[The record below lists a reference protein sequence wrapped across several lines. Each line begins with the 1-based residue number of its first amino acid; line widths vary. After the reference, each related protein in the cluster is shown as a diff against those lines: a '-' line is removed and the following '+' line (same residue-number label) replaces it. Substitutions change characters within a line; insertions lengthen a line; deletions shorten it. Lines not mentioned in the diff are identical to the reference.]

1 MRRATSHVRSVLSV
15 LSVAVRSSAMFSVLT
30 LAGLSVTV
38 LSVVEAAAQ
47 VQTGILVVKAVDEQ
61 GAVIPG
67 VTVSVSSPVLP
78 RELVGVTDTGGI
90 YQLPGL
96 PVGTYAVKTSLQ
108 GFQTVVREGVIVRQG
123 QSATI
128 DIGMKVSNL
137 SEEVTV
143 RGESPVV
150 DAKTVGAKVNIDT
163 ALLEK
168 TPGGRDIWNVIEY
181 KAPGVVVES
190 PDVGGNQGGLQRSL
204 SARGTPNAQNTQML
218 NGVNVNDPAAQGFA
232 MYYYV
237 PTTLENIQVSTG
249 AQDIAVGTGGVF
261 INMVTKSGTNRYTGS
276 ALQTYQGRATQSKNV
291 DAEQRQAGL
300 RPDANSTEL
309 LNNTNAQVG
318 GPLVQNKLFFF
329 GTFNFQATHIK
340 VPSFPAVVPSY
351 VASPLIGTSDQD
363 TTDIL
368 AGEGKISYQLN
379 AGNRFEGFIAKQRY
393 DKPNRGAN
401 ATTTQDSDS
410 KELDTFV
417 VSQIS
422 YNSILSDRLF
432 LDSKL
437 SYNNTHFPLFQKTD
451 LQPLTD
457 STTQTL
463 YRNRASSQIMFRRRV
478 QVVSNLQYYVPNFL
492 GGRHE
497 FKGGFDNG
505 FTPEDVDTVRVDDV
519 NVTFASSPTPRGT
532 TVQIFN
538 TPLHQERAV
547 NSTAL
552 YVQDAYSIGR
562 LTVVGGI
569 RWERV
574 EGYLPAQQ
582 APDSRFFPDG
592 LVFNGVNINGVV
604 QDFTVRK
611 SFDAVKEN
619 PLWYNWGPRG
629 AVTYDVRGNGKTVAK
644 VSLGKYLDQIN
655 TGTPP
660 NPNAN
665 INQTYVW
672 NDANGDLTFQP
683 GAAAWNGSQY
693 VGGEFGAL
701 QNTSNLAIAVFDK
714 SVRRAY
720 RNEFTVGVDHELF
733 PNILMSLTYLRTR
746 EHDIT
751 GQVDANIDLW
761 DQLFTPVTLTEP
773 GRDGIAGTSD
783 DQPITVYNQNSV
795 GTVTSPRNVND
806 DRLATRYDG
815 MDVVVSKRYSMGWTV
830 LGGYTYSRT
839 RVDLTSLANPN
850 AAYVNAAGESGGRRH
865 NFKASGAYDLP
876 YQIQFGANFRLQSGL
891 PITRTWQTAATTLR
905 QGAVTV
911 NAEPRGS
918 VELDWLPTLDLRAG
932 RFFNFKGSQLE
943 LSVDFYNATNAN
955 TVFGVRTNTGIANVR
970 VDGDPNNPLTPITA
984 FLSPTQLLAPRVIRF
999 NVSYEFGR
1007 R

>member
-1 MRRATSHVRSVLSV
+1 MSQQTRTNKRGRSVLSVASVLSV
-15 LSVAVRSSAMFSVLT
+15 LSVAV
-30 LAGLSVTV
+30 
-38 LSVVEAAAQ
+38 AAAQ
-47 VQTGILVVKAVDEQ
+47 IQTGSIIIKAVDEQ

-67 VTVSVSSPVLP
+67 VTVTVSSPVLP
-78 RELVGVTDTGGI
+78 RELSGVTDTSGI

-96 PVGTYAVKTSLQ
+96 TVGTYTVKTVLQ
-108 GFQTVVREGVIVRQG
+108 GFQTVVREGVIVMQG
-123 QSATI
+123 QSSTI
-128 DIGMKVSNL
+128 DMGMKVSSL
-137 SEEVTV
+137 AEEVTV

-204 SARGTPNAQNTQML
+204 SSRGTPNGQNTQVL

-261 INMVTKSGTNRYTGS
+261 INMVTKSGTNRFAGS
-276 ALQTYQGRATQSKNV
+276 ALQTYQGSPTQSKNV
-291 DAEQRQAGL
+291 DAELRQAGL

-309 LNNTNAQVG
+309 INNTNVQAG
-318 GPLVQNKLFFF
+318 GPLIQNKLFFF
-329 GTFNFQATHIK
+329 GTFNFQAVHVK
-340 VPSFPAVVPSY
+340 VPNFPAVVPSY
-351 VASPLIGTSDQD
+351 VQSPLGGTSDQD

-379 AGNRFEGFIAKQRY
+379 ARNRFEGFVAKQRY

-417 VSQIS
+417 ISQLA
-422 YNSILSDRLF
+422 YNTTLSDRLF
-432 LDSKL
+432 LDSKV
-437 SYNNTHFPLFQKTD
+437 SYNNTHFPLSQKTD

-457 STTQTL
+457 SSTQVL
-463 YRNRASSQIMFRRRV
+463 FRNRASSALMFRRRV
-478 QVVSNLQYYVPNFL
+478 QLVSNLQYYVPNFL

-497 FKGGFDNG
+497 LKGGFDNG
-505 FTPEDVDTVRVDDV
+505 YTPEDVDTTRVGDV
-519 NVTFASSPTPRGT
+519 NVTFASLPTPRAT

-547 NSTAL
+547 MSTAL
-552 YVQDAYSIGR
+552 YAQDSYSIGR

-582 APDSRFFPDG
+582 APDSRFFPGG
-592 LVFNGVNINGVV
+592 LVFRGVNINGVV

-619 PLWYNWGPRG
+619 PLWYDWGPR
-629 AVTYDVRGNGKTVAK
+629 AAATFDVRGDGKTVAK

-665 INQTYVW
+665 INQTYLW
-672 NDANGDLTFQP
+672 TDANGDLTFQP
-683 GAAAWNGSQY
+683 GDASWNGSQY
-693 VGGEFGAL
+693 AGGEFSTH
-701 QNTSNLAIAVFDK
+701 QQTSNLAVAVFDK

-733 PNILMSLTYLRTR
+733 PDILVSLTYLRTR

-761 DQLFTPVTLTEP
+761 DSLFTPVVLTEP
-773 GRDGIAGTSD
+773 GRDGIAGTGD

-815 MDVVVSKRYSMGWTV
+815 MDLVVSKRYSRGWTV
-830 LGGYTYSRT
+830 LAGYTYSRT
-839 RVDLTSLANPN
+839 RVDLTSLSNPN

-865 NFKASGAYDLP
+865 NFKASGAYELP

-891 PITRTWQTAATTLR
+891 PITRTWQTAAATLR

-932 RFFNFKGSQLE
+932 RFFNFKGNRLE
-943 LSVDFYNATNAN
+943 LSVDAYNATNAN
-955 TVFGVRTNTGIANVR
+955 TVFGVRTNTGLATIR
-970 VDGDPNNPLTPITA
+970 VDGDPTAPQTQITA

>member
-1 MRRATSHVRSVLSV
+1 MRRTMSHVRAVLRVSASNRVTVAGVSVMVLSV
-15 LSVAVRSSAMFSVLT
+15 LD
-30 LAGLSVTV
+30 AG
-38 LSVVEAAAQ
+38 AQ

-67 VTVSVSSPVLP
+67 VTVTVSSPVLP
-78 RELVGVTDTGGI
+78 RELSGVTDASGI

-96 PVGTYAVKTSLQ
+96 TVGTYTIKTMLQ
-108 GFQTVVREGVIVRQG
+108 GFQTVVREGVVVRQG
-123 QSATI
+123 QTATI
-128 DIGMKVSNL
+128 DISIKVSSL

-150 DAKTVGAKVNIDT
+150 DARTVGAKVNIDT
-163 ALLEK
+163 AILEK

-181 KAPGVVVES
+181 KAPGVVVDS

-261 INMVTKSGTNRYTGS
+261 INMVTKSGTNRFAGS
-276 ALQTYQGRATQSKNV
+276 ALQTYQGRPTQSKNV
-291 DAEQRQAGL
+291 DTELRQAGL

-309 LNNTNAQVG
+309 LNNTNFQMG
-318 GPLVQNKLFFF
+318 GPLLQNKLFFF
-329 GTFNFQATHIK
+329 GTFNYQATHIK

-351 VASPLIGTSDQD
+351 VASPLFDTSDED

-368 AGEGKISYQLN
+368 AGEGKVSYQLN
-379 AGNRFEGFIAKQRY
+379 SRNRFEGFVAKQRY

-417 VSQIS
+417 VSQVS
-422 YNSILSDRLF
+422 YNSTISDRLF
-432 LDSKL
+432 LDSKV

-457 STTQTL
+457 SSTQVL

-478 QVVSNLQYYVPNFL
+478 QVVSNLQYYLPNFL

-497 FKGGFDNG
+497 LKGGFDNG
-505 FTPEDVDTVRVDDV
+505 YTPEDVDTIRVDDV

-547 NSTAL
+547 MSTAF
-552 YVQDAYSIGR
+552 YGQDSYSIGR

-582 APDSRFFPDG
+582 APASQFFPDG
-592 LVFNGVNINGVV
+592 LVFRGVNINGVT
-604 QDFTVRK
+604 QDFTVQK
-611 SFDAVKEN
+611 SFGAVKEN

-629 AVTYDVRGNGKTVAK
+629 AVTFDVRGNGKTVAK

-665 INQTYVW
+665 INQTYAW

-683 GAAAWNGSQY
+683 GAASWNGSQY

-701 QNTSNLAIAVFDK
+701 QNTSNLAVAVFDK

-720 RNEFTVGVDHELF
+720 RNEFTVGLDHELF
-733 PNILMSLTYLRTR
+733 PDILVTLTYLRTR

-761 DQLFTPVTLTEP
+761 DSLFTPVTLTEP
-773 GRDGIAGTSD
+773 GRDGIAGTGD

-815 MDVVVSKRYSMGWTV
+815 MDVVVSKRYSRGWTV
-830 LGGYTYSRT
+830 LAGYT
-839 RVDLTSLANPN
+839 
-850 AAYVNAAGESGGRRH
+850 
-865 NFKASGAYDLP
+865 
-876 YQIQFGANFRLQSGL
+876 
-891 PITRTWQTAATTLR
+891 
-905 QGAVTV
+905 
-911 NAEPRGS
+911 
-918 VELDWLPTLDLRAG
+918 
-932 RFFNFKGSQLE
+932 
-943 LSVDFYNATNAN
+943 
-955 TVFGVRTNTGIANVR
+955 
-970 VDGDPNNPLTPITA
+970 
-984 FLSPTQLLAPRVIRF
+984 LLAHARGPHDPGQSQCRVRQ
-999 NVSYEFGR
+999 R
-1007 R
+1007 RRRERRPAS